1 MQIFDIVV
9 GISTIIGALAAVYS
23 AITLHSISSRIEN
36 SGSNNTNNI
45 MQNKGKQNK
54 NIVKTIQK

>member
-23 AITLHSISSRIEN
+23 ATTTAVNAQS
-36 SGSNNTNNI
+36 
-45 MQNKGKQNK
+45 
-54 NIVKTIQK
+54 

>member
-23 AITLHSISSRIEN
+23 AKTLHSISSRIEN
-36 SGSNNTNNI
+36 SGLNNTNNI